1 MQDLG
6 FPGGAVVKN
15 LAADAINMCL
25 IPNSRRFTGGG
36 NGNPLQYY
44 CLEIP
49 QTHGVAKSRSWLS
62 KWTCTHACKSYFC
75 RSPRMEV
82 TESVSGVPETE
93 WEWRAL
99 DVLDPERHGTRMRN
113 YAVLSNRSPK
123 SSHWGRC
130 FEPSALIGVQA
141 ASWVWVRASLCC
153 LLQDN
158 EQQAFLI

>member
-15 LAADAINMCL
+15 LAADAINMGL

-36 NGNPLQYY
+36 NGNLLQYY

-49 QTHGVAKSRSWLS
+49 LTHGVAKSQSWLS
-62 KWTCTHACKSYFC
+62 DWMCTHTCKSYFC
-75 RSPRMEV
+75 RSPRKEV
-82 TESVSGVPETE
+82 RVGLWST
-93 WEWRAL
+93 WNWKWRAL
-99 DVLDPERHGTRMRN
+99 DALDPEKHGTCMRN

-123 SSHWGRC
+123 LSHWGRC
-130 FEPSALIGVQA
+130 FELSALIGVQA
-141 ASWVWVRASLCC
+141 ASWVQVRASLRC

-158 EQQAFLI
+158 EQQGFLI